1 MRIHLLAWDN
11 QRGLSHDIRVV
22 EDALRE
28 LGHEVTISRLGKHR
42 NDGGWKLYLM
52 RLRMLLGAPRFDIH
66 LSLEHIRP
74 AGFGLAGRHLLI
86 PNPEWLST
94 RGQRDLA
101 RYDGFLT
108 KTHEATR
115 IFESLGLRTMEI
127 GFRSP
132 DRYDADVP
140 RDPRGFLHAAGA
152 SKMKGTTRLIDVW
165 KRHPEWPTL
174 TVLRGSRPGADDE
187 GDTSNVRIVRE
198 YLPDAEVRR
207 LQNASAF
214 HLCLSRTEG
223 WGHYLVEAMSCAA
236 VVLATDGAPMNQM
249 IDASRGLPVRA
260 NEGDAFH
267 LARTW
272 EFDEKALEEAVERA
286 IAMPA
291 TERET
296 LGASARRWYLD
307 NEASFAS
314 RLGAALDAL
323 R

>member
-1 MRIHLLAWDN
+1 
-11 QRGLSHDIRVV
+11 
-22 EDALRE
+22 
-28 LGHEVTISRLGKHR
+28 
-42 NDGGWKLYLM
+42 
-52 RLRMLLGAPRFDIH
+52 
-66 LSLEHIRP
+66 
-74 AGFGLAGRHLLI
+74 
-86 PNPEWLST
+86 
-94 RGQRDLA
+94 
-101 RYDGFLT
+101 
-108 KTHEATR
+108 
-115 IFESLGLRTMEI
+115 
-127 GFRSP
+127 
-132 DRYDADVP
+132 
-140 RDPRGFLHAAGA
+140 
-152 SKMKGTTRLIDVW
+152 MKGTTRLIDVW

-260 NEGDAFH
+260 HEGDAFH

-272 EFDEKALEEAVERA
+272 DFDEAALEEAVERA

-291 TERET
+291 SERET

-314 RLGAALDAL
+314 RLGAALNAL